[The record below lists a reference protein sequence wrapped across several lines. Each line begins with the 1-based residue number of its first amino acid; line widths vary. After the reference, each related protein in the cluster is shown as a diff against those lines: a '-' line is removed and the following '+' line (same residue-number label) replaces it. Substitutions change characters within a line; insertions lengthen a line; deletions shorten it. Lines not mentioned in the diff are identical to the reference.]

1 MNKAISVTAVAEVP
15 LQTAWEVY
23 TGPQHITQ
31 WNHASDDW
39 HCPNAIN
46 DLRVGGRFSFTM
58 AAKDGSYSFEF
69 EGVYTRVESLELL
82 AYNFGGR
89 QAEVVFEPVTPGKTK
104 VTVAFDLEDTNPEEL
119 QRSGWQAI
127 LENYKKYAESLVG
140 QA

>member
-1 MNKAISVTAVAEVP
+1 
-15 LQTAWEVY
+15 
-23 TGPQHITQ
+23 
-31 WNHASDDW
+31 
-39 HCPNAIN
+39 
-46 DLRVGGRFSFTM
+46 M

-69 EGVYTRVESLELL
+69 EGVYTRVESHELL

-104 VTVAFDLEDTNPEEL
+104 VIVTFDLEDTNPEEL

-127 LENYKKYAESLVG
+127 LENYKKYAESLAG